1 MADLIPYLFIS
12 AFIFAI
18 FYFLFSLKTGGREV
32 YLKNKKLKK
41 LKKKRKREEFKSKVF
56 QWEKL
61 SNIYYYNHVTLM

>member
-32 YLKNKKLKK
+32 YFKKE
-41 LKKKRKREEFKSKVF
+41 KKKKKKEERR
-56 QWEKL
+56 
-61 SNIYYYNHVTLM
+61 I

>member
-41 LKKKRKREEFKSKVF
+41 LKKKGREKNLNPKSSN
-56 QWEKL
+56 EK
-61 SNIYYYNHVTLM
+61 N